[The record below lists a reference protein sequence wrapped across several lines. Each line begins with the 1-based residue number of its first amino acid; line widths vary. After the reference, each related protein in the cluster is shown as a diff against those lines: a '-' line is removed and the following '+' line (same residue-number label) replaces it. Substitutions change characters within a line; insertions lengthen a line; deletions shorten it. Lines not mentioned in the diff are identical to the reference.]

1 MENCLLA
8 FQMILRN
15 FKLSSMNFQCALIM
29 DAQGAVV
36 CAQWNRTQSLLLF
49 FFKNGFKT
57 FSSFITCNSI
67 ELVMSTITGVSSI
80 FKS

>member
-1 MENCLLA
+1 
-8 FQMILRN
+8 
-15 FKLSSMNFQCALIM
+15 M

-36 CAQWNRTQSLLLF
+36 CAQWNRTQSQLLF

-57 FSSFITCNSI
+57 FSYFITCNSI
-67 ELVMSTITGVSSI
+67 ELVMSTIIGVSSI